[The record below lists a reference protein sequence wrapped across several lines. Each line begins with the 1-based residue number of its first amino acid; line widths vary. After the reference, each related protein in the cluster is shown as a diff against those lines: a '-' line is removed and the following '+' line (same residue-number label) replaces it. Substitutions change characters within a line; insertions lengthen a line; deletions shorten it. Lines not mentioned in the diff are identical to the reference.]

1 MPKKSTERTRNRRK
15 GRGDDGLIE
24 LAAVARL
31 LQELEQSNPVSRGL
45 LLPHGESRE
54 DPRLPWHAHDFRA
67 LAYSLVGR
75 GAPGRRRSSYF
86 RPQVCRPNLQ
96 AMWTMYAGVQPQ
108 SAIRSISVL

>member
-1 MPKKSTERTRNRRK
+1 
-15 GRGDDGLIE
+15 
-24 LAAVARL
+24 
-31 LQELEQSNPVSRGL
+31 
-45 LLPHGESRE
+45 LPHGESRE
-54 DPRLPWHAHDFRA
+54 DPRLPWHEHDFRA